1 MARPKKFDPDE
12 ALGQAM
18 ALFWAKGFGGS
29 TPQALGACMG
39 IGRGSLYNEFESK
52 RALFDRSLER
62 YRDREAAPLLA
73 ILGEAGPVK
82 KRIRKLLLTIV
93 ETDLADPERRGCFG
107 VNVAVEMS
115 AHDEA
120 ARELVTTLFSQ
131 TARHLKTAIEEGQRM
146 GEIDTEQDASTLA
159 SFLLNSM
166 IGMRVLGKVEKDDK
180 RLRRIVD
187 TAMKVL

>member
-18 ALFWAKGFGGS
+18 ALFWAKGFAGS
-29 TPQALGACMG
+29 TPQALGTCMG
-39 IGRGSLYNEFESK
+39 IGRGSLYNAFDSK
-52 RALFDRSLER
+52 RALFDRALER
-62 YRDREAAPLLA
+62 YRDRECAPLLA
-73 ILGEAGPVK
+73 ILAEPGPVK

-93 ETDLADPERRGCFG
+93 ETDLGDPERRGCFG

-115 AHDEA
+115 AQDEA
-120 ARELVTTLFSQ
+120 ARELVTALFAQ
-131 TARHLKTAIEEGQRM
+131 TTRHLKAAIEEGQRT
-146 GEIDTEQDASTLA
+146 GEIDTAQDASTLA

-187 TAMKVL
+187 TAMNVL